1 MMNSFGYKYSK
12 ISHQLPA
19 FSLVMGFP
27 TLVTPTHCSETLR
40 EWIAML
46 TEADREKL
54 RLWGIPSK
62 LLKAA
67 DVEVS

>member
-1 MMNSFGYKYSK
+1 MNSFNYRYSK
-12 ISHQLPA
+12 SLHQPLA
-19 FSLVMGFP
+19 FSPAMGFP
-27 TLVTPTHCSETLR
+27 TLVTPTHCSGTLQ